1 MIMIITK
8 SWIIKITLII
18 ILIIIFII
26 ITIIKIIIKIMKM
39 MMTMMTIKQRS
50 YEPAKQSTKVKLSE
64 QCNHCIQLLA
74 HTETTFIIFGIGIN
88 ADSIRE
94 ALH

>member
-1 MIMIITK
+1 
-8 SWIIKITLII
+8 
-18 ILIIIFII
+18 
-26 ITIIKIIIKIMKM
+26 
-39 MMTMMTIKQRS
+39 MTMMTIKQRS

-94 ALH
+94 ALKRVNITFFFIFVFRWLTSTEVWKETGQAPI